1 MGRTRKGPQGAPRGP
16 SLAKGMLTSP
26 ATDLGLPSSE
36 QGAGL
41 LNTYKA
47 VQLAESIKTTAG
59 APTPT
64 GDTLLFSRGQL
75 TATGWPGS
83 KKSWQIRVTNTGA
96 QGQLVTAR
104 GRSFGPD
111 QGIQTGSVYLADATS
126 PEFTDDARLPN
137 NYATFRFTVRP
148 SANRLT
154 ASIAYQGALGG
165 GPYAAVRMILADP
178 RGRRAADSMPQGVGD
193 FGSVDVRAPVPGVWT
208 GIVFSVA
215 AFDNGTNGK
224 VVWRGA
230 AQRFTQFGGVPPPPF
245 F

>member
-96 QGQLVTAR
+96 QGKLVTAP

-111 QGIQTGSVYLADATS
+111 QGIETGSGYLAEATS
-126 PEFTDDARLPN
+126 QTFADAGTLPT
-137 NYATFRFTVRP
+137 NYTPFRVTVLP
-148 SANRLT
+148 SANR
-154 ASIAYQGALGG
+154 
-165 GPYAAVRMILADP
+165 
-178 RGRRAADSMPQGVGD
+178 
-193 FGSVDVRAPVPGVWT
+193 
-208 GIVFSVA
+208 
-215 AFDNGTNGK
+215 
-224 VVWRGA
+224 
-230 AQRFTQFGGVPPPPF
+230 
-245 F
+245 